1 MWSSIVLSF
10 TSPGLQRPLH
20 HLGTAWIAKHGSFL
34 VVPCELLLSGST
46 KLLDQV
52 DERFPLD
59 RRQAVDRTLHR
70 PLVKSKDFPDP
81 RDRKSTRLNS
91 SHTVIS
97 YAVFCL
103 KKKKKLIVERVH
115 LQSYRNQCYVTYT
128 AYYYYAIINVI

>member
-59 RRQAVDRTLHR
+59 RRQAVGRALHR
-70 PLVKSKDFPDP
+70 PLVKSKEFPDP
-81 RDRKSTRLNS
+81 RGRPSVSAKRTGCAGPPPRR
-91 SHTVIS
+91 
-97 YAVFCL
+97 F
-103 KKKKKLIVERVH
+103 ERRGPE
-115 LQSYRNQCYVTYT
+115 LR
-128 AYYYYAIINVI
+128 AD